1 VLDPVIGT
9 AGAAPSTP
17 ATTPDSALG
26 QLGSDAFLQLLVA
39 QLKYQNPLNPSDSS
53 AMLEQTAMFTTV
65 ETLQSIAE
73 MNQTLMG
80 FQEVTMALGVVG
92 KHVSALSLHGLQ
104 VEGVVESVRFTAD
117 GPFLSLDTG
126 EEIPMVNLITVSPAG
141 SGSASEPD
149 VADIPVADPTPVGG
163 EDESE

>member
-1 VLDPVIGT
+1 MLDPIT
-9 AGAAPSTP
+9 TSGAAQAGSG
-17 ATTPDSALG
+17 TTNNALG

-39 QLKYQNPLNPSDSS
+39 QLKYQNPMNPSDST

-92 KHVSALSLHGLQ
+92 KHIEGLSLDGYQ
-104 VEGVVESVRFTAD
+104 IEGNVDSVRFTAD
-117 GPFLSLDTG
+117 GPFLLLDTG
-126 EEIPMVNLITVSPAG
+126 DEMPMVNVISVAPGGGAE
-141 SGSASEPD
+141 SE
-149 VADIPVADPTPVGG
+149 AAVADPYPTR
-163 EDESE
+163 SQ

>member
-1 VLDPVIGT
+1 MLDPIT
-9 AGAAPSTP
+9 TSGAAQAAP
-17 ATTPDSALG
+17 ATTDNALG

-39 QLKYQNPLNPSDSS
+39 QLKYQNPMNPSDST

-92 KHVSALSLHGLQ
+92 KHIEALSL
-104 VEGVVESVRFTAD
+104 EGYQIEGNVESVRFTAD
-117 GPFLSLDTG
+117 GPFLNLDTG
-126 EEIPMVNLITVSPAG
+126 DEVPMVNVITVSPGEEAETETETPV
-141 SGSASEPD
+141 SEPY
-149 VADIPVADPTPVGG
+149 PSG
-163 EDESE
+163 

>member
-1 VLDPVIGT
+1 MLDPVST
-9 AGAAPSTP
+9 AGAAQAAP
-17 ATTPDSALG
+17 ATTDNALG

-39 QLKYQNPLNPSDSS
+39 QLKYQNPMNPSDST

-92 KHVSALSLHGLQ
+92 KRIEALNLDGMQ
-104 VEGVVESVRFTAD
+104 VEGNVESVRFTAD

-126 EEIPMVNLITVSPAG
+126 DEVPMVNVITVAPG
-141 SGSASEPD
+141 EESGTGA
-149 VADIPVADPTPVGG
+149 AIADPYP
-163 EDESE
+163 SE

>member
-1 VLDPVIGT
+1 MLDPVSSVP
-9 AGAAPSTP
+9 GAVPSTP
-17 ATTPDSALG
+17 ATTSDNMLG

-39 QLKYQNPLNPSDSS
+39 QLKYQNPMNPSDSS

-92 KHVSALSLHGLQ
+92 KHVSALSLEGLQ
-104 VEGVVESVRFTAD
+104 VDGVVESVRFTAD
-117 GPFLSLDTG
+117 GPFLSLDSG
-126 EEIPMVNLITVSPAG
+126 EEIPMVNVISVSPAG
-141 SGSASEPD
+141 SSGTDGGD
-149 VADIPVADPTPVGG
+149 VADIPVAEPTPA
-163 EDESE
+163 EPA

>member
-1 VLDPVIGT
+1 MLDPIST
-9 AGAAPSTP
+9 AGAVGATDTTSSSTNN
-17 ATTPDSALG
+17 SLG

-39 QLKYQNPLNPSDSS
+39 QLKYQNPMNPSDSS

-92 KHVSALSLHGLQ
+92 KHVSALSLEGLQ
-104 VEGVVESVRFTAD
+104 VEGLVESVRFTAD

-126 EEIPMVNLITVSPAG
+126 EEVPMVNVITVSPGDGEPADVPD
-141 SGSASEPD
+141 APVSEPT
-149 VADIPVADPTPVGG
+149 PTP
-163 EDESE
+163 